1 MKKKHFGM
9 VLLVFSMFVASLS
22 FETGDNSLIR
32 NDIDPQT
39 SSLIEIPHTITIDKN
54 WTETVAM
61 YDWCTGN
68 GTEENPYIIEG
79 ISINSNFSGPCL
91 SIIDSAEFFIIRNSS
106 FSYGAHKRF
115 TGRISNAGIYMEK
128 AENGVIDN
136 CTFFHNKFGISILEA
151 EKLNIT
157 NCRFF
162 GSHNIT
168 YTGWGTAVVIQEGK
182 EILISRCYTLNYY
195 SGFVVRDSEEVYID
209 LNHIENNLFG
219 HTDDTGVYFRYVNDS
234 AITSN
239 DFYGCESSTQ
249 ESFGLSTSNFGASPI
264 TTENCRNITIFGN
277 EFFNG
282 NDDVDDDNGGGDN
295 VGDDNGDDPSDSDSD
310 PSPLSQTVPYGNL
323 YMLFMVVGIV
333 ALVLIKKRRVFNKN
347 TN

>member
-1 MKKKHFGM
+1 M
-9 VLLVFSMFVASLS
+9 
-22 FETGDNSLIR
+22 DNNGLIR

-39 SSLIEIPHTITIDKN
+39 SSLIKIPHTITIDKN
-54 WTETVAM
+54 WSETVTM

-68 GTEENPYIIEG
+68 GTIGNPYIIEG
-79 ISINSNFSGPCL
+79 ISINSNFSGGCL
-91 SIIDSAEFFIIRNSS
+91 SIIDSTEFFIIRNCS

-115 TGRISNAGIYMEK
+115 TGRDSNAGIYIEK

-136 CTFFHNKFGISILEA
+136 CTFVHNKNDISILEA

-157 NCRFF
+157 NCRFL
-162 GSHNIT
+162 GDHNTT
-168 YTGWGTAVVIQEGK
+168 YTGWGNAVTIQSGK
-182 EILISRCYTLNYY
+182 EILISRCYTLNHY
-195 SGFVVRDSEEVYID
+195 SGFVVRDSEEIYID
-209 LNHIENNLFG
+209 LNHIENNLFVN
-219 HTDDTGVYFRYVNDS
+219 TDDTGVYFRYVNDS
-234 AITSN
+234 AITNN
-239 DFYGCESSTQ
+239 DFYGCESSSQ
-249 ESFGLSTSNFGASPI
+249 ELSTSGLSTSGFGANPI

-282 NDDVDDDNGGGDN
+282 NDDVDDDDGDNDGSDGGDN
-295 VGDDNGDDPSDSDSD
+295 VGDDDDNGDDNGDDPSDSDSD

-323 YMLFMVVGIV
+323 YMLFMVAGIV